1 MSIASAITAAQS
13 RVADAYTAIS
23 NKGGTLPATQNL
35 ANMPTAI
42 NSIPTGG
49 GSGIGINREVSGSGI
64 YQQPSTNFSFSL
76 PSTATNMSP
85 YVMYYVFRNC
95 TGITS
100 VDLSSL
106 TSLTGTYALYYTF
119 NGCTNITGAIDL
131 SNLTTID
138 ASSVMQNAFY
148 GCTGITS
155 VDLGSLVTVKGS
167 YTMGSAFYGCT
178 GITSIDL
185 SSLTTVIENY
195 AMQNVFYNCTGLT
208 GTIDLSSVSV
218 VRGQFAMSS
227 MFRGCTNITGINL
240 SGLTTIGQ
248 NNATQDY
255 GQFTWCFHSTGIT
268 SITFTNLEKIYCTGG
283 TSTSYG
289 TFANNPTL
297 EKLYFPKLTTITYGS
312 GASSANQAAC
322 KNVFYGC
329 SSLTE
334 LHFASTNKTAIE
346 STPGYSTL
354 WGIGAGSATVYF
366 DL

>member
-1 MSIASAITAAQS
+1 MTIASALIAAQG

-42 NSIPTGG
+42 NSIPSGG
-49 GSGIGINREVSGSGI
+49 GGIGINREVSGSGV

-76 PSTATNMSP
+76 PSTATKMST
-85 YVMYYVFRNC
+85 YAMYYAFYNC
-95 TGITS
+95 AGITS

-106 TSLTGTYALYYTF
+106 TSLTEPSSLLRAF
-119 NGCTNITGAIDL
+119 SGCTHITGAIDL
-131 SNLTTID
+131 SNLTTIN
-138 ASSVMQNAFY
+138 ASTVMQYAFY
-148 GCTGITS
+148 RCTGITS
-155 VDLGSLVTVKGS
+155 VDLGSLVTVNGS
-167 YTMGSAFYGCT
+167 YTMGSTFYDCT

-185 SSLTTVIENY
+185 SSLTTIEGNY
-195 AMQNVFYNCTGLT
+195 AMQSVFYNCTGLT

-218 VRGQFAMSS
+218 VKGQFAMSS
-227 MFRGCTNITGINL
+227 VFRGCTNITGINL
-240 SGLTTIGQ
+240 SGLTTIGE
-248 NNATQDY
+248 NTSTQDY
-255 GQFTWCFHSTGIT
+255 GQFTWCFNSTGIT

-283 TSTSYG
+283 SSTSYG

-312 GASSANQAAC
+312 GASSTSQAAC

-334 LHFASTNKTAIE
+334 LHFASSNQTAIE

-354 WGIGAGSATVYF
+354 WGRGAGNATVYF